1 MNTKELEGVKN
12 AGRNDWDLIK
22 EIQKDKSIVETK
34 LSKKEKHHWDNIYQ
48 TKEIR
53 ESNVHLEN
61 NHKKSSKSIH
71 VNDTYSKSLRECE
84 AQKIYE
90 YVQTVH
96 HGKFAINFFEIDQY
110 LNRFQYFSK
119 YSIEVRQ
126 KLLEFGILK
135 IY

>member
-61 NHKKSSKSIH
+61 LS
-71 VNDTYSKSLRECE
+71 R
-84 AQKIYE
+84 
-90 YVQTVH
+90 
-96 HGKFAINFFEIDQY
+96 
-110 LNRFQYFSK
+110 
-119 YSIEVRQ
+119 
-126 KLLEFGILK
+126 
-135 IY
+135 